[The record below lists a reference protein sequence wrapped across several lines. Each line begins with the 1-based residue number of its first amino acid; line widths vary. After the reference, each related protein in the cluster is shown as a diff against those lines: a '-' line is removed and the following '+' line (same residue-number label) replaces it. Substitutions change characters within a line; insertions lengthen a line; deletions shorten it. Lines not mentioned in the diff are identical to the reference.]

1 MSSTIA
7 MIANPAA
14 RSGRLGADVRRMH
27 AMAQDVLGPVDLFL
41 TEGPRHAEQLARTL
55 PNTVHTVIG
64 VGGDGT
70 LNEVAAGLCDSGRS
84 IRLGIIPAG
93 SGNDLARV
101 LHLSLDP
108 MDALRTIRNGVPLRM
123 DSGTVEWRDANGA
136 GKRRFVNACGIGLDA
151 FAAWYA
157 PRWKHLPFGMGYTVA
172 VLVALARW
180 IPVGATIRSADG
192 TVLHAGPLMF
202 TTVGNAKDSGGGF
215 RLNPRALVADGL
227 LDACIARGMRRSR
240 ALNMLPKARTG
251 AHLEAPEVGYHQLEG
266 LVVEV
271 DRGVP
276 IHADGEMC
284 TLEGRD
290 IRVAVDTGSVTVL
303 VDADRMDR
311 ILQS

>member
-1 MSSTIA
+1 

-14 RSGRLGADVRRMH
+14 RSGRLGPDVVRLH
-27 AMAQDVLGPVDLFL
+27 AMAQEVLGPIDLLL
-41 TEGPRHAEQLARTL
+41 TEGTRHAEQLARSL
-55 PNTVHTVIG
+55 PAAVQTVIG

-70 LNEVAAGLCDSGRS
+70 LNEIAAGLCEAGRP
-84 IRLGIIPAG
+84 IRFGIVPAG

-101 LHLSLDP
+101 LHLSSHP
-108 MDALRTIRNGVPLRM
+108 MDAFRTIRDGVPLHM
-123 DSGTVEWRDANGA
+123 DSGTVTWRDTHGE
-136 GKRRFVNACGIGLDA
+136 GTRRFVNACGIGLDA

-157 PRWKHLPFGMGYTVA
+157 PRWKHLPFGVGYSVA

-180 IPVGATIRSADG
+180 IPVGATIRSTEG
-192 TVLHAGPLMF
+192 TVLHTGSLMF

-227 LDACIARGMRRSR
+227 LDACIARGMSRSR
-240 ALNMLPKARTG
+240 ALQMLPRARTG
-251 AHLEAPEVGYHQLEG
+251 AHLEAPEVTYEQVKG
-266 LVVEV
+266 LTIDV
-271 DRGVP
+271 DRGIP

-290 IRVAVDTGSVTVL
+290 IRIAVDAGSVTVL

-311 ILQS
+311 ILQA